1 MKKNSLVML
10 SLAINAILVVAVI
23 ILFVRVCG
31 GNNAKP
37 AQQQNVTFNSDS
49 TGFYKMPIAY
59 VNIDSLLINYDLA
72 KESNETLTKQM
83 EDARYR
89 INTQAQK
96 LQIDMQE
103 FQRKLE
109 ANAFLSRERAEQAQ
123 QDLIKRQQDLQELD
137 NNLQQQLMRKQQE
150 VSEQLRDTITNFL
163 KNYNVDKKYEL
174 ILSNTSGDNVLHAK
188 DGYDITPEVI
198 QVLNNRY
205 KKK

>member
-10 SLAINAILVVAVI
+10 SLVINAILVVAVI

-37 AQQQNVTFNSDS
+37 AQQNVTFNSDS

-59 VNIDSLLINYDLA
+59 VNIDSLLINYEFA
-72 KESNETLTKQM
+72 KESNEILTKQM
-83 EDARYR
+83 EDARYK

-96 LQIDMQE
+96 LQIDMRE
-103 FQRKLE
+103 FERKLE

-137 NNLQQQLMRKQQE
+137 NSLQQQLMRKQQE

-163 KNYNVDKKYEL
+163 KDYNVDKKYEL
-174 ILSNTSGDNVLHAK
+174 ILSNTSGDNVLHAT

-198 QVLNNRY
+198 QILNSRY